1 MAGTAGVG
9 RYAGVVSSGVGRKI
23 ICMPGVL
30 CSGAN
35 DIKTVCVW
43 LFVLISR
50 QRSCRGL
57 QDLAR
62 LQLSRSNH
70 CECNTHRNFSSGIT
84 MKSYYGKCAC
94 GNAEY
99 SITLPQDLSCYTPRA
114 CDCDFCTSRKVE
126 YLSDSAGRIE
136 IRSVLPLQ
144 RLKQGS
150 NQATF
155 LSCPT
160 CATILGVA
168 YITDKVSVGAVNATC
183 GR

>member
-1 MAGTAGVG
+1 
-9 RYAGVVSSGVGRKI
+9 
-23 ICMPGVL
+23 
-30 CSGAN
+30 
-35 DIKTVCVW
+35 
-43 LFVLISR
+43 
-50 QRSCRGL
+50 
-57 QDLAR
+57 
-62 LQLSRSNH
+62 
-70 CECNTHRNFSSGIT
+70 

-126 YLSDSAGRIE
+126 YLSDPAGRIE

-183 GR
+183 LVDKAALQPAISASPKQLTAEEKVARWLMLWSSLKITEHG